1 MNSTLPLSFF
11 SSGSSSHGSSHS
23 PPRKMRSLDDL
34 YEVTN
39 PIDDNVTLY
48 CHHATCDP
56 IVFEE
61 AVKDEK
67 WRITMDKEIVSIEK
81 NDTWKLIS
89 RRKRRS

>member
-1 MNSTLPLSFF
+1 
-11 SSGSSSHGSSHS
+11 
-23 PPRKMRSLDDL
+23 
-34 YEVTN
+34 
-39 PIDDNVTLY
+39 
-48 CHHATCDP
+48 
-56 IVFEE
+56 VFEE